1 MKKED
6 NMSQILFINACVRE
20 NSRTLELARTVLKKL
35 GEDFTE
41 LKLYETHLAPLDTE
55 GMRARDAAFAK
66 KDFSDDRF
74 ALARQFAAA
83 ETIVIAA
90 PYWDLMFPSILK
102 VYFENVT
109 VNGLTF
115 AYGERGI
122 PEGLCRAKRL
132 IYVTTSGGPIIHNFG
147 YDYVCAIAKSFFG
160 IEDVRCIKAEGLD
173 IRGADVSSIMQRAKD
188 FAANE
193 LFEN

>member
-1 MKKED
+1 
-6 NMSQILFINACVRE
+6 MSQILFINACVRE
-20 NSRTLELARTVLKKL
+20 NSRTLELARVALDRL

-41 LKLYETHLAPLDTE
+41 LKLYETALAPLDAE
-55 GMRARDAAFAK
+55 GMRARDTAFMA

-74 ALARQFAAA
+74 AIARQFAEA
-83 ETIVIAA
+83 EIIVIAA
-90 PYWDLMFPSILK
+90 PYWDFMFPAILK

-115 AYGERGI
+115 AYSERGI

-160 IEDVRCIKAEGLD
+160 IEDVRCVKAEGLD